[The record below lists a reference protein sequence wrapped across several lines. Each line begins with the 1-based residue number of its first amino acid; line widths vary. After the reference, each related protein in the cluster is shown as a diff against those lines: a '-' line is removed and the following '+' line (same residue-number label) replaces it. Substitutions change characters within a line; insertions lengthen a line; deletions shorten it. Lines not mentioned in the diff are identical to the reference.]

1 MTREIRK
8 SCEPAK
14 LLRSNDLPA
23 FAPVAGTSL
32 LWVSN
37 TDDDPF
43 PKATGAF
50 FHFATALH
58 KRLPHRH
65 IKAAKRRKTVFCST
79 NFVSSPRL
87 STSSLRSR
95 AQASSLLRRTP
106 TTAPS
111 GEAPLC
117 MVHKVAQEASRRMT
131 PARALTHAVAPPL
144 DRTYPSMV

>member
-1 MTREIRK
+1 MSCDIRK

-37 TDDDPF
+37 TDNDLF
-43 PKATGAF
+43 AKATGAF
-50 FHFATALH
+50 F
-58 KRLPHRH
+58 
-65 IKAAKRRKTVFCST
+65 VFTSQRFSEL
-79 NFVSSPRL
+79 NLGSRAH
-87 STSSLRSR
+87 STSQLRS
-95 AQASSLLRRTP
+95 TP

-144 DRTYPSMV
+144 DRTSRCMVMSF

>member
-1 MTREIRK
+1 MSNATRK

-14 LLRSNDLPA
+14 LLRSDDLPA

-37 TDDDPF
+37 TDNDLF

-50 FHFATALH
+50 L
-58 KRLPHRH
+58 
-65 IKAAKRRKTVFCST
+65 S
-79 NFVSSPRL
+79 FVTSHSL
-87 STSSLRSR
+87 SGTSLRSR
-95 AQASSLLRRTP
+95 AQISSQLRSTP

-117 MVHKVAQEASRRMT
+117 MVQKVAQEASRRTT

-144 DRTYPSMV
+144 DRTSRRPREHGPRGN

>member
-1 MTREIRK
+1 MSSEIRK

-14 LLRSNDLPA
+14 LLRSIDLPA

-37 TDDDPF
+37 TDNDLF

-50 FHFATALH
+50 L
-58 KRLPHRH
+58 
-65 IKAAKRRKTVFCST
+65 
-79 NFVSSPRL
+79 SSVTSHRL
-87 STSSLRSR
+87 SRMSLRSR
-95 AQASSLLRRTP
+95 AQASLQLRSTP

-117 MVHKVAQEASRRMT
+117 MVHKVAQEASRRTT

-144 DRTYPSMV
+144 DRTFRRRAETASATWLASMVQGGN